1 MNLMETC
8 ETITVTSELHGHV
21 YMYNYY
27 SSGTV
32 VLKQLN
38 TLLPSP
44 SKTHTHMCTHTCTHA
59 YTCALHTQSLYV
71 AFIYYLLKTFA
82 IIYSFVVVENQTDKI
97 TVLILPPQYI
107 NMLIRQNVGS
117 YRLTIK

>member
-1 MNLMETC
+1 LMETC

-44 SKTHTHMCTHTCTHA
+44 SKTHIHTCAHTHVRMHTPVHSTHSLSMLRLFI
-59 YTCALHTQSLYV
+59 TC
-71 AFIYYLLKTFA
+71 
-82 IIYSFVVVENQTDKI
+82 
-97 TVLILPPQYI
+97 
-107 NMLIRQNVGS
+107 
-117 YRLTIK
+117 